1 MDRIGVG
8 RFRGIYIA
16 DERKKRSFLERRR
29 AANDPWL
36 WALHD
41 HQVGQDMLLYESNT
55 PNYDFTVKEPNVVTN
70 EREQGSITTAI
81 NTGSFVAEKIDELE
95 KEAEENTKLFSPNL
109 YH

>member
-1 MDRIGVG
+1 MDRIGAG

-41 HQVGQDMLLYESNT
+41 HQVGQDMLLYGSDTSDEFAAK
-55 PNYDFTVKEPNVVTN
+55 DLDAAKDEEE
-70 EREQGSITTAI
+70 ERSSITDMENAAA
-81 NTGSFVAEKIDELE
+81 VAETMDELE